1 MAAKCLSTLFLL
13 WLKQNRQPIYTT
25 QQAQHSSLAIGSVG
39 LSELSWALAGMSWGE
54 LRWAKVKWSYLSIR
68 AAPPV
73 SLSSLCLHVL
83 LSNTKNT
90 SRDSHFECRFVLAY
104 SFAACILYFHHQ
116 RQSINHHHSPF
127 INVHGYPTDP
137 TIRFVAFLFVCCCRF
152 TYR

>member
-1 MAAKCLSTLFLL
+1 M
-13 WLKQNRQPIYTT
+13 
-25 QQAQHSSLAIGSVG
+25 
-39 LSELSWALAGMSWGE
+39 
-54 LRWAKVKWSYLSIR
+54 KWSYLSIR

-90 SRDSHFECRFVLAY
+90 SRDSHFEYRFVLAY

-137 TIRFVAFLFVCCCRF
+137 TIRFVAFLFVVVGLHIVKDSFHNSLVTFFNRLLLDGFVRVLFRF
-152 TYR
+152 GWFVVVVVGWT